1 MKKGFI
7 SLMLVMVISLV
18 IAGLWDAIP
27 LIKNTVN
34 AVLTPTL
41 GFLLSLN
48 VSIGFILITL
58 IVTLITTIIQK
69 YGTDQVA
76 LKDLKDRQK
85 LLQEEMKLNKNNPS
99 KIMELQKKQFEHIP
113 ETFELTMKPL
123 IYTAIPLILLFRWF
137 TDIFKN
143 LGEPEILGFLS
154 WFWAYVLLSLIFS
167 IILRKI
173 LKVH

>member
-85 LLQEEMKLNKNNPS
+85 ILQWMVDSKL
-99 KIMELQKKQFEHIP
+99 
-113 ETFELTMKPL
+113 
-123 IYTAIPLILLFRWF
+123 
-137 TDIFKN
+137 TDIDKLGHVMHLYYKN
-143 LGEPEILGFLS
+143 PEILDN
-154 WFWAYVLLSLIFS
+154 AIKKKIAADKLLSL
-167 IILRKI
+167 
-173 LKVH
+173 